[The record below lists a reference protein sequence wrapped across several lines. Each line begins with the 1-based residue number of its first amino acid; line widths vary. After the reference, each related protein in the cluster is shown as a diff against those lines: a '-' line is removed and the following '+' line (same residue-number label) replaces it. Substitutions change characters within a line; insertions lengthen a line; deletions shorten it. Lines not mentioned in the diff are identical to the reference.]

1 MSRRVALVLGAG
13 VVAAFMLV
21 GPGTASAATTIGQT
35 GVDGGACTNRT
46 FVQKDLTSGPSYS
59 PSASGVIT
67 SWGAEAN
74 SATGQ
79 TLQLAVFR
87 RDSDM
92 RYTILRRDSVRT
104 LANLN
109 ALNTFT
115 GLRLPIEAGQLI
127 GVYQPPGS
135 MADCE
140 LNGSLGDGVAY
151 SPIGDPADNVPTD
164 YEAVDTTER
173 VNAQAVVEP
182 DADHDGFGDETQ
194 DQCPTN
200 AATQGPCPVTPVK
213 KKCKHKKR
221 KSGAVIAKKCKKK
234 HHH

>member
-1 MSRRVALVLGAG
+1 MSRRVALVFGAG
-13 VVAAFMLV
+13 VVAAVMLV
-21 GPGTASAATTIGQT
+21 GPGTALAATTIGQT
-35 GVDGGACTNRT
+35 GVDGGACTART

-67 SWGAEAN
+67 SWGAQAN

-109 ALNTFT
+109 ALNMFT

-151 SPIGDPADNVPTD
+151 SPIGNPADNVPTD
-164 YEAVDTTER
+164 YEAVDTPER

-194 DQCPTN
+194 DQCSTN
-200 AATQGPCPVTPVK
+200 PATQGPCSVT
-213 KKCKHKKR
+213 KKCKKHKKH
-221 KSGAVIAKKCKKK
+221 KSGAVIAKKCKHKKK
-234 HHH
+234 HH